1 MSFLSNYSWVTRS
14 FSDEFEP
21 ICNVLDPIAVTDITV
36 SSVFLTLPASYSPIP
51 VSPSASRRIFI
62 FTSSM
67 IDQLCRRPDT
77 IVTNRTGI
85 GNVPKFAAYTSR
97 ESSDNVQIRQHNGPL
112 CGIDA
117 MEGLLCT
124 ARPTLH
130 SLYTLVD
137 MQMAAWL
144 WTHTIRRIRKRTY
157 TQVDEYRRW
166 RYILACT
173 I

>member
-1 MSFLSNYSWVTRS
+1 MLFFPNYSWVTRS

-21 ICNVLDPIAVTDITV
+21 IWNVLDSIAVTDITI
-36 SSVFLTLPASYSPIP
+36 SSVFLTL
-51 VSPSASRRIFI
+51 SASLYFHFYSVYDRSAVSQARY
-62 FTSSM
+62 
-67 IDQLCRRPDT
+67 
-77 IVTNRTGI
+77 NRCWTGI

-130 SLYTLVD
+130 GLYTLVD

-144 WTHTIRRIRKRTY
+144 WTHTIRHIRKRTY
-157 TQVDEYRRW
+157 TPVNEYRRC